1 MVIAWVSL
9 EKLDTKIS
17 GYGNLEAAIAPCV
30 DGGPLQ
36 AALAAPRPPNS
47 LPEIQVPA
55 TQGRRT
61 VMRNFQNPGRSVVM
75 STHGIDRKSTRL
87 NSSHQIISYAVFCLK
102 KKKNK
107 RRYLF
112 KHLSTQPR
120 RTIRRSH
127 SLIKTLQPSACSG
140 DSRATRENLR
150 RHSEH
155 VQRIHVVP

>member
-75 STHGIDRKSTRL
+75 STHGMAAT
-87 NSSHQIISYAVFCLK
+87 SHPAATQAAVRVLEAGGTAMDAAVAACAVQCVRSEEHTSELQSPDHLVCRPLLE
-102 KKKNK
+102 KKNTHQ
-107 RRYLF
+107 R
-112 KHLSTQPR
+112 H
-120 RTIRRSH
+120 
-127 SLIKTLQPSACSG
+127 
-140 DSRATRENLR
+140 TR
-150 RHSEH
+150 
-155 VQRIHVVP
+155 I

>member
-75 STHGIDRKSTRL
+75 STHGMAAT
-87 NSSHQIISYAVFCLK
+87 SHPAATQAAVRVLEAGGTAMDAAVAACAVQCVVEPGPTGLGGDCFALYSAKQSPPMQI
-102 KKKNK
+102 
-107 RRYLF
+107 
-112 KHLSTQPR
+112 
-120 RTIRRSH
+120 
-127 SLIKTLQPSACSG
+127 G
-140 DSRATRENLR
+140 RA
-150 RHSEH
+150 H
-155 VQRIHVVP
+155 V